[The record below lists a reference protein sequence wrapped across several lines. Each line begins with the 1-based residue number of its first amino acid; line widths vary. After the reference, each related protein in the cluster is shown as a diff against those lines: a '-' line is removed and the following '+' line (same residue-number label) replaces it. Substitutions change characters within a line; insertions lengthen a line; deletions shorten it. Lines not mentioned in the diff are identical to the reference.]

1 MTGVC
6 ALAIEAATDQFS
18 LAVASGGESLC
29 WETRPARE
37 ETQRVY
43 EHAARLLAQS
53 GAGFQDLDFVGFGC
67 GPGSFTGVRM
77 AAAAA
82 QAIAFARSIPVCRLS
97 SLAVLAAGAAR
108 TTGARLV
115 ATCVDARMARAY
127 AALYRVEAGKTPEA
141 IVRDQLIHPDDFQ
154 LPGNDPFAAVG
165 DGWRA
170 YPQALAR
177 HRSRVGTLDAD
188 LLPSARDLLSMAIV
202 EYRAGRTVAPQEAL
216 PEYLG
221 QTPGAPT

>member
-1 MTGVC
+1 MTDVC

-18 LAVASGGESLC
+18 LAACRAGRFVC
-29 WETRPARE
+29 WETRPARD
-37 ETQRVY
+37 ETQRIY
-43 EHAARLLAQS
+43 EHAGRLLAES
-53 GAGFQDLDFVGFGC
+53 GASLKDLDFVSFGC

-108 TTGARLV
+108 ATGADLV
-115 ATCVDARMARAY
+115 APCLNARMERAY
-127 AALYRVEAGKTPEA
+127 VALYSVAPGKLPQA
-141 IVRDQLIHPDDFQ
+141 IVRDRLISPGDFA
-154 LPGNDPFAAVG
+154 LPGDMPFTAVG

-170 YPQALAR
+170 YPAILAR
-177 HRSRVGTLDAD
+177 HESRLIAVDAE

-202 EYRAGRTVAPQEAL
+202 EFHAGRTVTPQEAL

-221 QTPGAPT
+221 QAPGMRA